1 MKKSFVLPTFILL
14 AGLVVFFCSSSNDKI
29 VPVPLPATMPAS
41 EPEAP
46 VENSFTK
53 SDIENFV
60 EKFYSTLEL
69 SDEMNQRA
77 FDEDLP
83 FNTNAFYK
91 CVNSQSI
98 YSKVRLSNLTGDNHT
113 YYRIGL
119 KSIDSFSLNSNVYE
133 VYTTVQY
140 TIFELGTIQNIEKLT
155 ITNTGSS
162 LVIAKWEDVRV
173 KSMEIA
179 EYDGLEN
186 YKETDFYKD
195 LGSINK

>member
-1 MKKSFVLPTFILL
+1 MKKSFATIAFSLL
-14 AGLVVFFCSSSNDKI
+14 ACLII
-29 VPVPLPATMPAS
+29 VSFNSCFDGPKPHPEHDPKPAPGPATPS
-41 EPEAP
+41 
-46 VENSFTK
+46 NKSFTK
-53 SDIENFV
+53 SDVENFV
-60 EKFYSTLEL
+60 RKFYSTLEL

-173 KSMEIA
+173 KSMEIT
-179 EYDGLEN
+179 EYEGLEN

-195 LGSINK
+195 LGSVNK